1 MRKANIYL
9 NNITSK
15 INCGTALR
23 MNSRNPNLIAHA
35 DEQDKITYIITGHRN
50 GQVILFIN

>member
-50 GQVILFIN
+50 GQVILF